1 MKSEE
6 VRSLFLR
13 FFEERDHRIVSSHSL
28 SPPEDPTLLFVNA
41 GMVQFKDVFV
51 GERDPGYRRATSTQ
65 KCLRVSGKH
74 NDLEEVGRTPRHHTF
89 FEMLG
94 NFSFGDYFKKDA
106 IPYGWELLTRV
117 YGLDVAD
124 LWVTVHPDDDEA
136 RDIWVKDMGVDPA
149 RVLADPENFWSMGDT
164 GPCGPCS
171 EIHIDRGPTY
181 QGSHLLEDPGDR
193 FMELWNLVFMQFNRD
208 MEGNQTPLPAPS
220 IDTGMGLERVC
231 AVLQDVRS
239 NYGTDLFMPLM
250 EKMAEVAGTGIGRDE
265 ETDTALRV
273 IADHA
278 RASAFLINDGV
289 YPENEGRGYVLRRL
303 MRRAL
308 RFGHKLGLREP
319 FFTGICLEVSAVM
332 GSAWPELAESAE
344 VIERIAGREEERFL
358 RTLSSG
364 MELLDTAMA
373 GAKEAGGK
381 TLDGPT
387 VFKLYDTHGFPVDLT
402 QVVAGENGLDID
414 RAGFDAAMEEQRERG
429 KASWSRG
436 GSEDSVTGAVRKM
449 LEIRKARGGRGF
461 LGYETDEAESEVVA
475 LFEETTAIEVAE
487 EGKEVFLFTRETP
500 FYGESGGQTGDTGLI
515 TGPDGKAV
523 VLDTKKPREDV
534 TLHIA
539 RVTEGRIA
547 VNDVCTL
554 AVDGRKRNLT
564 RKNHSATHLLHHAL
578 RLVLGKHVRQ
588 RGSLVS
594 HERLRFDFS
603 HTGAMTREEIDR
615 VEDAVTAWVL
625 ADEEVNSEVMGF
637 EEAVGKGALHFFGDK
652 YGDVVRMVSMGESRE
667 LCGGTHVDRTG
678 QIGLVK
684 VLSETGISAG
694 VRRIEAITGPRV
706 LDYLRERDVLVHE
719 LAGAL
724 KTEPSLL
731 GQKVERL
738 VSREKALQKEVKDLK
753 LKSAADSTGP
763 SASETHEAGGVRVLT
778 VDGSGMDSKALRE
791 LADVMRTKVGTGY
804 VLITSGQDDR
814 LMVML
819 AATHDLSDGKPANA
833 ALKAVLEPLGGRGG
847 GKNDLAQGGVQGASG
862 RQVLDALLAYLQT
875 CQ

>member
-6 VRSLFLR
+6 VRSRFLH
-13 FFEERDHRIVSSHSL
+13 FFEEREHRIVSSHSL
-28 SPPEDPTLLFVNA
+28 TPPEDPTLLFVNA

-51 GERDPGYRRATSTQ
+51 GERDPGYQRATSTQ

-94 NFSFGDYFKKDA
+94 NWSFGDYFKKDA
-106 IPYGWELLTRV
+106 IPFGWELLTKV

-136 RDIWVKDMGVDPA
+136 RDIWVKDMGVDPE
-149 RVLADPENFWSMGDT
+149 RVLTDPENFWSMGDT

-181 QGSHLLEDPGDR
+181 EGAHVLEDPGDR
-193 FMELWNLVFMQFNRD
+193 FMELWNLVFMQFDRD
-208 MEGNQTPLPAPS
+208 LEGRMTPLPAPS
-220 IDTGMGLERVC
+220 IDTGMGLERIC
-231 AVLQDVRS
+231 AVLQDARS

-250 EKMAEVAGTGIGRDE
+250 KKMADVAGTRIGKDE
-265 ETDTALRV
+265 ETDMALRV

-278 RASAFLINDGV
+278 RATAFLINDGV

-308 RFGHKLGLREP
+308 RFGHKLGLSEP
-319 FFTGICLEVSAVM
+319 FFTDICLEVSTVM
-332 GSAWPELAESAE
+332 GAAWPELGESAD
-344 VIERIAGREEERFL
+344 VIRRIAGREEERFL

-364 MELLDTAMA
+364 MELLEAAM
-373 GAKEAGGK
+373 GEARERGDK
-381 TLDGPT
+381 SLDGAT

-402 QVVAGENGLDID
+402 KVVTEENGLDVD
-414 RAGFDAAMEEQRERG
+414 RAGFDAEMEKQRQRG

-436 GSEDSVTGAVRKM
+436 GGEDSVTGAVRKM
-449 LEIRKARGGRGF
+449 IEIRRSRGGRGF
-461 LGYETDEAESEVVA
+461 VGYEQDEAESEIVA
-475 LFEETTAIEVAE
+475 LFEDTAPLDVAV
-487 EGKEVFLFTRETP
+487 EGSDVFVFTRETP
-500 FYGESGGQTGDTGLI
+500 FYGESGGQAGDTGFI
-515 TGPDGKAV
+515 TGPGGKAV

-534 TLHIA
+534 TLHVA
-539 RVTEGRIA
+539 RVTDGQIA
-547 VNDVCTL
+547 VSDHCVL
-554 AVDGRKRNLT
+554 AVDSHRRNLT

-603 HTGAMTREEIDR
+603 HTGPLSSEEVNQ

-625 ADEEVNSEVMGF
+625 ADDEVGSEVLGF
-637 EEAVGKGALHFFGDK
+637 DDAVGRGALHFFGDK
-652 YGDVVRMVSMGESRE
+652 YGDVVRMVTMGESRE
-667 LCGGTHVDRTG
+667 LCGGTHVTRTG
-678 QIGLVK
+678 EIGLIK

-706 LDYLRERDVLVHE
+706 LEYLRERDTLVNG
-719 LAGAL
+719 LSTAL
-724 KTEPSLL
+724 KTEPSMVV
-731 GQKVERL
+731 QKVERL
-738 VSREKALQKEVKDLK
+738 VALEKALQKEVKDLK
-753 LKSAADSTGP
+753 LKSAADSAGP
-763 SASETHEAGGVRVLT
+763 SSQETHEAGGVKVLV
-778 VDGSGMDSKALRE
+778 VDGKGMDPKALRE
-791 LADVMRTKVGTGY
+791 LADVMRRKVGSGY
-804 VLITSGQDDR
+804 VLITSGTGDR

-819 AATHDLSDGKPANA
+819 ASTGDLSDKRPANT
-833 ALKAVLEPLGGRGG
+833 ALKAVLEPMGGRGG
-847 GKNDLAQGGVQGASG
+847 GKPELAQGGVQGASG
-862 RQVLDALLAYLQT
+862 KQVLDALLAYLQT